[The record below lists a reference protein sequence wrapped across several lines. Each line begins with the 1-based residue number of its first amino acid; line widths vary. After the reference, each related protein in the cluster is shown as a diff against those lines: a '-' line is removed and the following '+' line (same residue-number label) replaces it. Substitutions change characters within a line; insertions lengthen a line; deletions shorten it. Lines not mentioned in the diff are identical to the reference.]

1 MAIDDSYTI
10 VPHKLKKDKEMYI
23 LLNVLHCH
31 KCGHAKY
38 SE

>member
-1 MAIDDSYTI
+1 MIHTLL
-10 VPHKLKKDKEMYI
+10 VPRSFKKDKEMYI
-23 LLNVLHCH
+23 LLNVLHCTGFH